1 MVVAVHWGAD
11 HHGLLVMV
19 HDRLLL
25 RHHHLLLLLLH
36 HGLRRLRLRHRHL
49 HVKGLAG
56 RDAGRHV
63 DLVGPAGD
71 LHLDGLPRLHARR
84 H

>member
-1 MVVAVHWGAD
+1 MV
-11 HHGLLVMV
+11 
-19 HDRLLL
+19 
-25 RHHHLLLLLLH
+25 LH
-36 HGLRRLRLRHRHL
+36 HRLRRLRLRHRHL
-49 HVKGLAG
+49 HVEGLAG

-63 DLVGPAGD
+63 DLVGPAGE

>member
-1 MVVAVHWGAD
+1 MV
-11 HHGLLVMV
+11 
-19 HDRLLL
+19 
-25 RHHHLLLLLLH
+25 LH
-36 HGLRRLRLRHRHL
+36 HRRLRRLRLRHRDL
-49 HVKGLAG
+49 HVEGLAG

-63 DLVGPAGD
+63 DLVRPAGD